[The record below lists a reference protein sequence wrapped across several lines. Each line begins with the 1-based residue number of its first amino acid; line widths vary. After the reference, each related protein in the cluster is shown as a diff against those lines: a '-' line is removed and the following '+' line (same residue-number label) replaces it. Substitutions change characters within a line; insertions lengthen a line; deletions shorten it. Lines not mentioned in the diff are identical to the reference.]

1 MRKRKWKQG
10 IAVLTAAALVL
21 TGIIVP
27 GSAGAK
33 AKIRL
38 NKKKVTIKVGGKV
51 TLKLKNAKKKV
62 IWKSSKKKVASVSAK
77 GIVRGK
83 SAGTAKITA
92 KSNKKSYTCTVIVK
106 EKRDSFVEPDET
118 EMPGTTTVPTAKP
131 TGEPTKTPVNPTS
144 NPTKAPA
151 SEAPVNPTSNPT
163 KVPASEAPV
172 NPTSN
177 PTKAPASEAPVNPTS
192 NPTKTPAS
200 EAPVNPTSNPTKAP
214 ASEAPVNPTS
224 NPTKAPA
231 SETPVNPTS
240 NPTKAPASEAPVNP
254 TSNPTKVPASEAPVN
269 PTSNPT
275 KAPASEAP
283 VNPTKAP
290 VNPTKEPTTAPTA
303 APSGNTLTIGKYSL
317 SIGMSFQ
324 DAQNILGSKCVDE
337 GISPQGYAS
346 YIYNP
351 GNDYSCLVE
360 LQVKDGK
367 LVELS
372 TISKNFN
379 YGDIAAAGNSI
390 ATLKANGFT
399 AVETYK
405 YTIYSKTSDQE
416 YINVMTD
423 AQRGGAVYGVQIFDK
438 SLGSMDT
445 LLYPKNCKYSDDI
458 NKYQARLTALYL
470 NAYRAYHGAGLMQIT
485 DNGVAQAHSE
495 YMASKNSDV
504 MDEGSVSWK
513 TRFDQNYNDG
523 EKLFLKTEYVSYGSP
538 DAFSAVTYAI
548 AERDSTT
555 NFYKY
560 ILMEEYED
568 EAVDFCIE
576 CGFANTASGSKLT
589 FSAFDF
595 YAY

>member
-21 TGIIVP
+21 TGITVP

-62 IWKSSKKKVASVSAK
+62 TWKSSKKKVASVSAK

-118 EMPGTTTVPTAKP
+118 EMPGTTVPTAKPTEVPTTKPTRVPTAKP
-131 TGEPTKTPVNPTS
+131 TGEPTKVPVNPTG
-144 NPTKAPA
+144 NPTKAPTG
-151 SEAPVNPTSNPT
+151 EPTKAPVNPTSNPT

-177 PTKAPASEAPVNPTS
+177 PTKVPASEAPVDPTG
-192 NPTKTPAS
+192 
-200 EAPVNPTSNPTKAP
+200 NPTKAP
-214 ASEAPVNPTS
+214 ADPTGE
-224 NPTKAPA
+224 PTK
-231 SETPVNPTS
+231 T
-240 NPTKAPASEAPVNP
+240 PVNP
-254 TSNPTKVPASEAPVN
+254 TSNPTKVPASEAPVD
-269 PTSNPT
+269 PTGNPT
-275 KAPASEAP
+275 KAPAD
-283 VNPTKAP
+283 PTP
-290 VNPTKEPTTAPTA
+290 EPTTAPTA
-303 APSGNTLTIGKYSL
+303 APSGNALTIGKYSL

-324 DAQNILGSKCVDE
+324 DAQNILVSGSVDE

-346 YIYNP
+346 YVYNP

-379 YGDIAAAGNSI
+379 YGGIAAAGNSI
-390 ATLKANGFT
+390 TTLKANGFT

-423 AQRGGAVYGVQIFDK
+423 TRRGGAVYGVQIFDK

-485 DNGVAQAHSE
+485 DKGVAQAHSE

-504 MDEGSVSWK
+504 TDEGSVSWK

>member
-1 MRKRKWKQG
+1 MRKRNWKQG

-21 TGIIVP
+21 TGITVP

-83 SAGTAKITA
+83 SVGTAKITA

-144 NPTKAPA
+144 NPTKAPV
-151 SEAPVNPTSNPT
+151 SEA
-163 KVPASEAPV
+163 
-172 NPTSN
+172 
-177 PTKAPASEAPVNPTS
+177 
-192 NPTKTPAS
+192 
-200 EAPVNPTSNPTKAP
+200 
-214 ASEAPVNPTS
+214 
-224 NPTKAPA
+224 
-231 SETPVNPTS
+231 PVNPTS

-275 KAPASEAP
+275 KVPASEVPVNPTGNPTKAPAREAPVNPTGNPTKVPESEAP
-283 VNPTKAP
+283 VNPTS
-290 VNPTKEPTTAPTA
+290 NPTKAPADPTPEPTA

-360 LQVKDGK
+360 FQIRDGK

-372 TISKNFN
+372 TISKKFN
-379 YGDIAAAGNSI
+379 YGGIAAAGNSI

-423 AQRGGAVYGVQIFDK
+423 TQRGGAVYGVQIFDK

-458 NKYQARLTALYL
+458 NKHQARLTALYL

>member
-10 IAVLTAAALVL
+10 VAVLTAAALVV
-21 TGIIVP
+21 TGITVP

-51 TLKLKNAKKKV
+51 ILKLKNAKKKV
-62 IWKSSKKKVASVSAK
+62 TWKSSKKKVASVSAK

-177 PTKAPASEAPVNPTS
+177 PTKV
-192 NPTKTPAS
+192 
-200 EAPVNPTSNPTKAP
+200 
-214 ASEAPVNPTS
+214 
-224 NPTKAPA
+224 
-231 SETPVNPTS
+231 
-240 NPTKAPASEAPVNP
+240 PASEAPVNP

-275 KAPASEAP
+275 KVPASEAP
-283 VNPTKAP
+283 VDPTSNPTKAP
-290 VNPTKEPTTAPTA
+290 TAKPTDVPTTKPTGEPTKAPVDPTPEPTTAPTA

-360 LQVKDGK
+360 FQIRDGK

-379 YGDIAAAGNSI
+379 YGGIAAAGNSI

-423 AQRGGAVYGVQIFDK
+423 TQRGGAVYGVQIFDK

-445 LLYPKNCKYSDDI
+445 LLYPKNCKYFDDI

-495 YMASKNSDV
+495 YMAGKNSDV

>member
-21 TGIIVP
+21 TGITVP
-27 GSAGAK
+27 GSVGAK

-83 SAGTAKITA
+83 SVGTAKITA
-92 KSNKKSYTCTVIVK
+92 KSNKKSYTCMVIVK

-118 EMPGTTTVPTAKP
+118 EMPGTTVPTAKP

-151 SEAPVNPTSNPT
+151 SEAPVNPT
-163 KVPASEAPV
+163 
-172 NPTSN
+172 
-177 PTKAPASEAPVNPTS
+177 
-192 NPTKTPAS
+192 
-200 EAPVNPTSNPTKAP
+200 
-214 ASEAPVNPTS
+214 
-224 NPTKAPA
+224 
-231 SETPVNPTS
+231 
-240 NPTKAPASEAPVNP
+240 
-254 TSNPTKVPASEAPVN
+254 
-269 PTSNPT
+269 
-275 KAPASEAP
+275 
-283 VNPTKAP
+283 KAP
-290 VNPTKEPTTAPTA
+290 VNPTKEPVDPTPEPTTAPTA

-360 LQVKDGK
+360 FQIRDGK

-379 YGDIAAAGNSI
+379 YGGIAAAGNSI

-423 AQRGGAVYGVQIFDK
+423 TQRGGAVYGVQIFDK

>member
-21 TGIIVP
+21 TGITVP

-118 EMPGTTTVPTAKP
+118 EMPGTTVPTAKP
-131 TGEPTKTPVNPTS
+131 TGEPTKT
-144 NPTKAPA
+144 
-151 SEAPVNPTSNPT
+151 
-163 KVPASEAPV
+163 PV

-231 SETPVNPTS
+231 SE
-240 NPTKAPASEAPVNP
+240 
-254 TSNPTKVPASEAPVN
+254 
-269 PTSNPT
+269 
-275 KAPASEAP
+275 
-283 VNPTKAP
+283 AP
-290 VNPTKEPTTAPTA
+290 VNPTKEPVDPTPEPTTAPTT

-360 LQVKDGK
+360 FQIKDGK

>member
-151 SEAPVNPTSNPT
+151 SEAPVNPT
-163 KVPASEAPV
+163 
-172 NPTSN
+172 
-177 PTKAPASEAPVNPTS
+177 
-192 NPTKTPAS
+192 
-200 EAPVNPTSNPTKAP
+200 
-214 ASEAPVNPTS
+214 
-224 NPTKAPA
+224 
-231 SETPVNPTS
+231 
-240 NPTKAPASEAPVNP
+240 
-254 TSNPTKVPASEAPVN
+254 
-269 PTSNPT
+269 
-275 KAPASEAP
+275 
-283 VNPTKAP
+283 KAP
-290 VNPTKEPTTAPTA
+290 VNPTKEPVDPTPEPTTAPTA

-360 LQVKDGK
+360 FQIRDGK

-379 YGDIAAAGNSI
+379 YGGIAAAGNSI
-390 ATLKANGFT
+390 ATLKANGFA

-423 AQRGGAVYGVQIFDK
+423 TQRGGAVYGVQIFDK

>member
-21 TGIIVP
+21 TGITVP

-118 EMPGTTTVPTAKP
+118 EMPGTTVPTAKP
-131 TGEPTKTPVNPTS
+131 TGEPTKT
-144 NPTKAPA
+144 
-151 SEAPVNPTSNPT
+151 
-163 KVPASEAPV
+163 
-172 NPTSN
+172 
-177 PTKAPASEAPVNPTS
+177 
-192 NPTKTPAS
+192 
-200 EAPVNPTSNPTKAP
+200 
-214 ASEAPVNPTS
+214 
-224 NPTKAPA
+224 
-231 SETPVNPTS
+231 
-240 NPTKAPASEAPVNP
+240 
-254 TSNPTKVPASEAPVN
+254 PVN

-568 EAVDFCIE
+568 EAVDFRVLGHSADKRGDNNLHERNFLALRRLRRNVARQQLIVHAVLQE
-576 CGFANTASGSKLT
+576 NLRVAAHGHQVRRNADDGVNGRHAPSVGSKSEHGT
-589 FSAFDF
+589 FLSLLSSAVHRNE
-595 YAY
+595 

>member
-21 TGIIVP
+21 TGITVP

-38 NKKKVTIKVGGKV
+38 NKKKVTIKVGGKE

-118 EMPGTTTVPTAKP
+118 EMPGTTVPTAKP
-131 TGEPTKTPVNPTS
+131 TGEPTKT
-144 NPTKAPA
+144 
-151 SEAPVNPTSNPT
+151 
-163 KVPASEAPV
+163 PV

-231 SETPVNPTS
+231 SE
-240 NPTKAPASEAPVNP
+240 
-254 TSNPTKVPASEAPVN
+254 
-269 PTSNPT
+269 
-275 KAPASEAP
+275 AP

-290 VNPTKEPTTAPTA
+290 VNPTKEPVDPTPEPTTAPTA

>member
-21 TGIIVP
+21 TGITVP

-38 NKKKVTIKVGGKV
+38 NKKKVTIKVGGKE

-118 EMPGTTTVPTAKP
+118 EMPGTTVPTAKP
-131 TGEPTKTPVNPTS
+131 TGEPTKT
-144 NPTKAPA
+144 
-151 SEAPVNPTSNPT
+151 
-163 KVPASEAPV
+163 PV

-231 SETPVNPTS
+231 SE
-240 NPTKAPASEAPVNP
+240 
-254 TSNPTKVPASEAPVN
+254 
-269 PTSNPT
+269 
-275 KAPASEAP
+275 AP
-283 VNPTKAP
+283 VNPTKEP
-290 VNPTKEPTTAPTA
+290 VDPTPEPTTAPTA

>member
-151 SEAPVNPTSNPT
+151 SEAPVNPT
-163 KVPASEAPV
+163 
-172 NPTSN
+172 
-177 PTKAPASEAPVNPTS
+177 
-192 NPTKTPAS
+192 
-200 EAPVNPTSNPTKAP
+200 
-214 ASEAPVNPTS
+214 
-224 NPTKAPA
+224 
-231 SETPVNPTS
+231 
-240 NPTKAPASEAPVNP
+240 
-254 TSNPTKVPASEAPVN
+254 
-269 PTSNPT
+269 
-275 KAPASEAP
+275 
-283 VNPTKAP
+283 KAP

-360 LQVKDGK
+360 FQIRDGK

-379 YGDIAAAGNSI
+379 YGGVAAAGNSI

-423 AQRGGAVYGVQIFDK
+423 TQRGGAVYGVQIFDK

-595 YAY
+595 MHIRLQDSIAKSRSRAALNGVRKEQIMRKIKWKQGVAVLAAISLLITGTMVPGGASAKGKIKLNKKKVTIKVGQKVKLKLKNTKKKKVTWKSSKKKVASVTKRVS

>member
-21 TGIIVP
+21 TGITVP

-163 KVPASEAPV
+163 K
-172 NPTSN
+172 
-177 PTKAPASEAPVNPTS
+177 
-192 NPTKTPAS
+192 TPAS
-200 EAPVNPTSNPTKAP
+200 EAPVNPTSNPTTVPTTKP
-214 ASEAPVNPTS
+214 TGEPTKAPVNPTS

-231 SETPVNPTS
+231 DPTP
-240 NPTKAPASEAPVNP
+240 
-254 TSNPTKVPASEAPVN
+254 
-269 PTSNPT
+269 
-275 KAPASEAP
+275 
-283 VNPTKAP
+283 
-290 VNPTKEPTTAPTA
+290 EPTTAPTA
-303 APSGNTLTIGKYSL
+303 APSGNALTIGKYSL

-324 DAQNILGSKCVDE
+324 DAQNILVSGSVDE

-346 YIYNP
+346 YVYNP

-367 LVELS
+367 IVELS

-379 YGDIAAAGNSI
+379 YGGIAAAGNSI

-405 YTIYSKTSDQE
+405 YTIYSKTSDEE

-423 AQRGGAVYGVQIFDK
+423 TQRGGAVYGVQIFDK

-485 DNGVAQAHSE
+485 DKGVAQAHSE

-504 MDEGSVSWK
+504 TDEGSVSWK

>member
-1 MRKRKWKQG
+1 M
-10 IAVLTAAALVL
+10 
-21 TGIIVP
+21 P
-27 GSAGAK
+27 
-33 AKIRL
+33 
-38 NKKKVTIKVGGKV
+38 
-51 TLKLKNAKKKV
+51 
-62 IWKSSKKKVASVSAK
+62 
-77 GIVRGK
+77 
-83 SAGTAKITA
+83 TAK
-92 KSNKKSYTCTVIVK
+92 
-106 EKRDSFVEPDET
+106 PT
-118 EMPGTTTVPTAKP
+118 EVPTTKPTRVPTAKP
-131 TGEPTKTPVNPTS
+131 TGEPTKVPVNPTG
-144 NPTKAPA
+144 NPTKAPTG
-151 SEAPVNPTSNPT
+151 EPTKAPVNPTSNPT

-172 NPTSN
+172 DPTGN
-177 PTKAPASEAPVNPTS
+177 PTKAPADPT
-192 NPTKTPAS
+192 P
-200 EAPVNPTSNPTKAP
+200 
-214 ASEAPVNPTS
+214 
-224 NPTKAPA
+224 
-231 SETPVNPTS
+231 
-240 NPTKAPASEAPVNP
+240 
-254 TSNPTKVPASEAPVN
+254 
-269 PTSNPT
+269 
-275 KAPASEAP
+275 
-283 VNPTKAP
+283 
-290 VNPTKEPTTAPTA
+290 EPTTAPTA
-303 APSGNTLTIGKYSL
+303 APSGNALTIGKYSL

-324 DAQNILGSKCVDE
+324 DAQNILVSGSVDE

-346 YIYNP
+346 YVYNP

-379 YGDIAAAGNSI
+379 YGGIAAAGNSI
-390 ATLKANGFT
+390 TTLKANGFT

-423 AQRGGAVYGVQIFDK
+423 TRRGGAVYGVQIFDK

-485 DNGVAQAHSE
+485 DKGVAQAHSE

-504 MDEGSVSWK
+504 TDEGSVSWK

>member
-21 TGIIVP
+21 TGITVP

-118 EMPGTTTVPTAKP
+118 EMPGTTVPTAKP
-131 TGEPTKTPVNPTS
+131 TGEPTKT
-144 NPTKAPA
+144 
-151 SEAPVNPTSNPT
+151 
-163 KVPASEAPV
+163 
-172 NPTSN
+172 
-177 PTKAPASEAPVNPTS
+177 
-192 NPTKTPAS
+192 
-200 EAPVNPTSNPTKAP
+200 
-214 ASEAPVNPTS
+214 
-224 NPTKAPA
+224 
-231 SETPVNPTS
+231 
-240 NPTKAPASEAPVNP
+240 
-254 TSNPTKVPASEAPVN
+254 PVN

-360 LQVKDGK
+360 FQIRDGK

-379 YGDIAAAGNSI
+379 YGGVAAAGNSI

-423 AQRGGAVYGVQIFDK
+423 TQRGGAVYGVQIFDK

>member
-21 TGIIVP
+21 TGITIP

-118 EMPGTTTVPTAKP
+118 EMPGTTVPTAKP

-163 KVPASEAPV
+163 KVPE
-172 NPTSN
+172 
-177 PTKAPASEAPVNPTS
+177 SEAPVNPTS

-200 EAPVNPTSNPTKAP
+200 EAPVNPTSNPTKVPASEAP
-214 ASEAPVNPTS
+214 INPTSNPTKVPVNPTGNPTKVPESEAPVDPTSNPTGNPTKVPESEAPVNPTS
-224 NPTKAPA
+224 NPTKAPTA
-231 SETPVNPTS
+231 KPTDV
-240 NPTKAPASEAPVNP
+240 PTTKP
-254 TSNPTKVPASEAPVN
+254 TGE
-269 PTSNPT
+269 
-275 KAPASEAP
+275 
-283 VNPTKAP
+283 PTKAP
-290 VNPTKEPTTAPTA
+290 VDPTPEPTTAPTA

-360 LQVKDGK
+360 FQIRDGK

-379 YGDIAAAGNSI
+379 YGGIAAAGNSI

-423 AQRGGAVYGVQIFDK
+423 TQRGGAVYGVQIFDK

-470 NAYRAYHGAGLMQIT
+470 NAYRVYHGAGLMQIT

-495 YMASKNSDV
+495 YMVSKNSDV

-548 AERDSTT
+548 AERDSAT

>member
-21 TGIIVP
+21 TGITVP

-62 IWKSSKKKVASVSAK
+62 TWKSSKKKVASVSAK

-106 EKRDSFVEPDET
+106 EKQDSFVEPDET

-131 TGEPTKTPVNPTS
+131 TGEPTK
-144 NPTKAPA
+144 
-151 SEAPVNPTSNPT
+151 
-163 KVPASEAPV
+163 
-172 NPTSN
+172 
-177 PTKAPASEAPVNPTS
+177 
-192 NPTKTPAS
+192 
-200 EAPVNPTSNPTKAP
+200 APVNPTSNPTKAP

-224 NPTKAPA
+224 NPTKAP
-231 SETPVNPTS
+231 VNPTS
-240 NPTKAPASEAPVNP
+240 NPTKAPADP
-254 TSNPTKVPASEAPVN
+254 TP
-269 PTSNPT
+269 
-275 KAPASEAP
+275 
-283 VNPTKAP
+283 
-290 VNPTKEPTTAPTA
+290 EPTTAPTA

-360 LQVKDGK
+360 FQIRDGK

-372 TISKNFN
+372 TISKKFN
-379 YGDIAAAGNSI
+379 YGGIAAVGNSI

-423 AQRGGAVYGVQIFDK
+423 TQRGGAVYGVQIFDK

>member
-21 TGIIVP
+21 TGITVP

-62 IWKSSKKKVASVSAK
+62 TWKSSKKKVASVSAK

-106 EKRDSFVEPDET
+106 EKQDSFVEPDET

-131 TGEPTKTPVNPTS
+131 TGEPTK
-144 NPTKAPA
+144 
-151 SEAPVNPTSNPT
+151 APVNPTSNPT

-177 PTKAPASEAPVNPTS
+177 PTKVPAS
-192 NPTKTPAS
+192 K
-200 EAPVNPTSNPTKAP
+200 APVNPTSNPTKAP
-214 ASEAPVNPTS
+214 ADPT
-224 NPTKAPA
+224 P
-231 SETPVNPTS
+231 
-240 NPTKAPASEAPVNP
+240 
-254 TSNPTKVPASEAPVN
+254 
-269 PTSNPT
+269 
-275 KAPASEAP
+275 
-283 VNPTKAP
+283 
-290 VNPTKEPTTAPTA
+290 EPTTAPTA

-360 LQVKDGK
+360 FQIRDGK

-379 YGDIAAAGNSI
+379 YGGIAAAGNSI

-423 AQRGGAVYGVQIFDK
+423 TQRGGAVYGVQIFDK

>member
-21 TGIIVP
+21 TGITVP

-118 EMPGTTTVPTAKP
+118 EMPGTTVPTAKP

-163 KVPASEAPV
+163 KAPASEAPVNPTSNPTKVPASETPV

-231 SETPVNPTS
+231 SE
-240 NPTKAPASEAPVNP
+240 
-254 TSNPTKVPASEAPVN
+254 
-269 PTSNPT
+269 
-275 KAPASEAP
+275 AP

-290 VNPTKEPTTAPTA
+290 VNPTKEPVDPTPEPTTAPTA

>member
-21 TGIIVP
+21 TGITVP

-118 EMPGTTTVPTAKP
+118 EMPGTTVPTAKP

-144 NPTKAPA
+144 NPTK
-151 SEAPVNPTSNPT
+151 
-163 KVPASEAPV
+163 VPASKAPV

-177 PTKAPASEAPVNPTS
+177 PTKAPADPT
-192 NPTKTPAS
+192 P
-200 EAPVNPTSNPTKAP
+200 
-214 ASEAPVNPTS
+214 
-224 NPTKAPA
+224 
-231 SETPVNPTS
+231 
-240 NPTKAPASEAPVNP
+240 
-254 TSNPTKVPASEAPVN
+254 
-269 PTSNPT
+269 
-275 KAPASEAP
+275 
-283 VNPTKAP
+283 
-290 VNPTKEPTTAPTA
+290 EPTTAPTA

-360 LQVKDGK
+360 FQIRDGK

-372 TISKNFN
+372 TISKKFN

>member
-1 MRKRKWKQG
+1 M
-10 IAVLTAAALVL
+10 
-21 TGIIVP
+21 
-27 GSAGAK
+27 
-33 AKIRL
+33 
-38 NKKKVTIKVGGKV
+38 

-118 EMPGTTTVPTAKP
+118 EMPGTTVPTAKP
-131 TGEPTKTPVNPTS
+131 TGEPTKT
-144 NPTKAPA
+144 
-151 SEAPVNPTSNPT
+151 
-163 KVPASEAPV
+163 
-172 NPTSN
+172 
-177 PTKAPASEAPVNPTS
+177 
-192 NPTKTPAS
+192 
-200 EAPVNPTSNPTKAP
+200 
-214 ASEAPVNPTS
+214 
-224 NPTKAPA
+224 
-231 SETPVNPTS
+231 
-240 NPTKAPASEAPVNP
+240 
-254 TSNPTKVPASEAPVN
+254 PVN

>member
-1 MRKRKWKQG
+1 MLPGKGKMMRKQRWKQG
-10 IAVLTAAALVL
+10 IAVMTAAALIL
-21 TGIIVP
+21 TGISVP

-62 IWKSSKKKVASVSAK
+62 TWKSSKKKVASVTTK
-77 GIVRGK
+77 GVVRGK

-106 EKRDSFVEPDET
+106 EKQESFVEPDET
-118 EMPGTTTVPTAKP
+118 GIPGNTTAPAEKPTNIPTIKPSGVPTTKPTSTSSAKP
-131 TGEPTKTPVNPTS
+131 TGEPTKMPS
-144 NPTKAPA
+144 
-151 SEAPVNPTSNPT
+151 
-163 KVPASEAPV
+163 
-172 NPTSN
+172 
-177 PTKAPASEAPVNPTS
+177 
-192 NPTKTPAS
+192 
-200 EAPVNPTSNPTKAP
+200 
-214 ASEAPVNPTS
+214 
-224 NPTKAPA
+224 
-231 SETPVNPTS
+231 SETPVNPTEVPS
-240 NPTKAPASEAPVNP
+240 KAPDKPTTEPSQIPDIPTTTPVAPTTTKP
-254 TSNPTKVPASEAPVN
+254 TGAPTAKPTQMPTKVPTSAPTVK
-269 PTSNPT
+269 PS
-275 KAPASEAP
+275 KAPTN
-283 VNPTKAP
+283 VPTVK
-290 VNPTKEPTTAPTA
+290 PTTVPTTAPA
-303 APSGNTLTIGKYSL
+303 GNTLTIGKYSL

-324 DAQNILGSKCVDE
+324 DAQNILVSGSIDE

-346 YIYNP
+346 YVYNP
-351 GNDYSCLVE
+351 GKDYSCLVE

-379 YGDIAAAGNSI
+379 YGGIAVAGNSI

-405 YTIYSKTSDQE
+405 YTIYSKTSDRE

-445 LLYPKNCKYSDDI
+445 LLYPKNCKYSDSI
-458 NKYQARLTALYL
+458 NRYQARLTALYL
-470 NAYRAYHGAGLMQIT
+470 NAYRAYHEAGLMKIT

-495 YMASKNSDV
+495 YMAAKNSDV

-523 EKLFLKTEYVSYGSP
+523 KKLFLKTEYVSYGSP

-576 CGFANTASGSKLT
+576 CGFANTTSGNKLT
-589 FSAFDF
+589 FAAFDF

>member
-21 TGIIVP
+21 TGITVP

-83 SAGTAKITA
+83 SVGTAKITA

-144 NPTKAPA
+144 NPTKAPV
-151 SEAPVNPTSNPT
+151 SEA
-163 KVPASEAPV
+163 
-172 NPTSN
+172 
-177 PTKAPASEAPVNPTS
+177 
-192 NPTKTPAS
+192 
-200 EAPVNPTSNPTKAP
+200 
-214 ASEAPVNPTS
+214 
-224 NPTKAPA
+224 
-231 SETPVNPTS
+231 PVNPTS

-275 KAPASEAP
+275 KVPASEVPVNPTGNPTKAPASEAP
-283 VNPTKAP
+283 VNPTSNPTKVPASEAP
-290 VNPTKEPTTAPTA
+290 VNPTSNPTKVPADPTPEPTTAPTA

-317 SIGMSFQ
+317 SIGMSLQ

-360 LQVKDGK
+360 FQIRDGK

-372 TISKNFN
+372 TISKKFN
-379 YGDIAAAGNSI
+379 YGGIAAAGNSI

-423 AQRGGAVYGVQIFDK
+423 TQRGGAVYGVQIFDK

-458 NKYQARLTALYL
+458 NKHQARLTALYL

-568 EAVDFCIE
+568 EAVDFCVE

>member
-10 IAVLTAAALVL
+10 VAVLTAAALVV
-21 TGIIVP
+21 TGITVP

-51 TLKLKNAKKKV
+51 ILKLKNAKKKV
-62 IWKSSKKKVASVSAK
+62 TWKSSKKKVASVSAK

-118 EMPGTTTVPTAKP
+118 EMPGTTVPTAKP
-131 TGEPTKTPVNPTS
+131 TGVPTVKPTGEPTKAPVNPTGNPTKAPASEAPVNPTGNPTS

-151 SEAPVNPTSNPT
+151 SEAPVNPTG
-163 KVPASEAPV
+163 K
-172 NPTSN
+172 
-177 PTKAPASEAPVNPTS
+177 
-192 NPTKTPAS
+192 
-200 EAPVNPTSNPTKAP
+200 
-214 ASEAPVNPTS
+214 PTS

-275 KAPASEAP
+275 KVPASEAP
-283 VNPTKAP
+283 VDPTSNPTKAP
-290 VNPTKEPTTAPTA
+290 TAKPTDVPTTKPTGEPTKAPVDPTPEPTTAPTA

-360 LQVKDGK
+360 FQIRDGK

-379 YGDIAAAGNSI
+379 YGGIAAAGNSI

-423 AQRGGAVYGVQIFDK
+423 TQRGGAVYGVQIFDK

-445 LLYPKNCKYSDDI
+445 LLYPKNCKYFDDI

-495 YMASKNSDV
+495 YMAGKNSDV

>member
-21 TGIIVP
+21 TGITVP

-177 PTKAPASEAPVNPTS
+177 PTK
-192 NPTKTPAS
+192 TPAS

-231 SETPVNPTS
+231 SET
-240 NPTKAPASEAPVNP
+240 
-254 TSNPTKVPASEAPVN
+254 PVN

-360 LQVKDGK
+360 FQIRDGK

-379 YGDIAAAGNSI
+379 YGGVAAAGNSI

-423 AQRGGAVYGVQIFDK
+423 TQRGGAVYGVQIFDK

>member
-21 TGIIVP
+21 TGITVP

-83 SAGTAKITA
+83 SVGTAKITA

-144 NPTKAPA
+144 NPTKAPV
-151 SEAPVNPTSNPT
+151 SEA
-163 KVPASEAPV
+163 
-172 NPTSN
+172 
-177 PTKAPASEAPVNPTS
+177 
-192 NPTKTPAS
+192 
-200 EAPVNPTSNPTKAP
+200 
-214 ASEAPVNPTS
+214 
-224 NPTKAPA
+224 
-231 SETPVNPTS
+231 PVNPTS

-275 KAPASEAP
+275 KVPASEVPVNPTGNPTKAPASEAP
-283 VNPTKAP
+283 VNPTGNPTKVPESEAP
-290 VNPTKEPTTAPTA
+290 VNPTSNPTKAPADPTPEPTA

-360 LQVKDGK
+360 FQIRDGK

-372 TISKNFN
+372 TISKKFN
-379 YGDIAAAGNSI
+379 YGGIAAAGNSI

-423 AQRGGAVYGVQIFDK
+423 TQRGGAVYGVQIFDK

-458 NKYQARLTALYL
+458 NKHQARLTALYL

>member
-21 TGIIVP
+21 TGITVP

-62 IWKSSKKKVASVSAK
+62 TWKSSKKKVASVSAK

-106 EKRDSFVEPDET
+106 EKQDSFVEPDET

-131 TGEPTKTPVNPTS
+131 TGEPTK
-144 NPTKAPA
+144 
-151 SEAPVNPTSNPT
+151 
-163 KVPASEAPV
+163 
-172 NPTSN
+172 
-177 PTKAPASEAPVNPTS
+177 
-192 NPTKTPAS
+192 
-200 EAPVNPTSNPTKAP
+200 APVNPTSNPTKAP

-224 NPTKAPA
+224 NPTKAP
-231 SETPVNPTS
+231 
-240 NPTKAPASEAPVNP
+240 VNP

-275 KAPASEAP
+275 KVPAS
-283 VNPTKAP
+283 KAP
-290 VNPTKEPTTAPTA
+290 VNPTSNPTKAPADPTPEPTTAPTA

-351 GNDYSCLVE
+351 GNDYYCLVE
-360 LQVKDGK
+360 FQIRDGK

-372 TISKNFN
+372 TISKKFN
-379 YGDIAAAGNSI
+379 YGGIAAVGNSI

-423 AQRGGAVYGVQIFDK
+423 TQRGGAVYGVQIFDK

>member
-21 TGIIVP
+21 TGITVP
-27 GSAGAK
+27 GSVGAK

-83 SAGTAKITA
+83 SVGTAKITA
-92 KSNKKSYTCTVIVK
+92 KSNKKSYTCMVIVK

-118 EMPGTTTVPTAKP
+118 EMPGTTVPTAKP

-151 SEAPVNPTSNPT
+151 SEAPVNPTKS
-163 KVPASEAPV
+163 
-172 NPTSN
+172 
-177 PTKAPASEAPVNPTS
+177 
-192 NPTKTPAS
+192 
-200 EAPVNPTSNPTKAP
+200 
-214 ASEAPVNPTS
+214 
-224 NPTKAPA
+224 
-231 SETPVNPTS
+231 
-240 NPTKAPASEAPVNP
+240 
-254 TSNPTKVPASEAPVN
+254 
-269 PTSNPT
+269 
-275 KAPASEAP
+275 P
-283 VNPTKAP
+283 VNPTKEP
-290 VNPTKEPTTAPTA
+290 VDPTPEPTTAPTA

-360 LQVKDGK
+360 FQIRDGK

-379 YGDIAAAGNSI
+379 YGGIAAAGNSI

-423 AQRGGAVYGVQIFDK
+423 TQRGGAVYGVQIFDK

>member
-21 TGIIVP
+21 TGITVP

-118 EMPGTTTVPTAKP
+118 EMPGTTVPTAKPTGEPTKAPVNPTGNPTKAPTGEPTKAPVNPTSNPTKVPTSEAPVDPTGNPTKVPTSEAPVNPTKVPTAKPTGVPTTKPTGEPTKAPVNPTSNPTKVPVSEAPVNPTSNPTTKP

-144 NPTKAPA
+144 NPTK
-151 SEAPVNPTSNPT
+151 
-163 KVPASEAPV
+163 VPASEAPV
-172 NPTSN
+172 DPT
-177 PTKAPASEAPVNPTS
+177 P
-192 NPTKTPAS
+192 
-200 EAPVNPTSNPTKAP
+200 
-214 ASEAPVNPTS
+214 
-224 NPTKAPA
+224 
-231 SETPVNPTS
+231 
-240 NPTKAPASEAPVNP
+240 
-254 TSNPTKVPASEAPVN
+254 
-269 PTSNPT
+269 
-275 KAPASEAP
+275 
-283 VNPTKAP
+283 
-290 VNPTKEPTTAPTA
+290 EPTTAPTAAPTA

-324 DAQNILGSKCVDE
+324 DAQNILVSGSVDE

-346 YIYNP
+346 YVYNP

-372 TISKNFN
+372 TISKKFN
-379 YGDIAAAGNSI
+379 YGGIAAAGNSI

-423 AQRGGAVYGVQIFDK
+423 TRRGGAVYGVQIFDK

-485 DNGVAQAHSE
+485 DKGVAQAHSE

-504 MDEGSVSWK
+504 TDEGSVSWK

-560 ILMEEYED
+560 ILREEYED

>member
-21 TGIIVP
+21 TGITVP

-118 EMPGTTTVPTAKP
+118 EMPGTTVPTAKP
-131 TGEPTKTPVNPTS
+131 TGVPTTKPTGEPTK
-144 NPTKAPA
+144 
-151 SEAPVNPTSNPT
+151 APVNPTSNPT
-163 KVPASEAPV
+163 KVPVNPTGNPTKVPESEAPVDPTSNPTKVPVNPTGNPTKVPESEAPV

-177 PTKAPASEAPVNPTS
+177 PTKAPTDVPTTK
-192 NPTKTPAS
+192 PTG
-200 EAPVNPTSNPTKAP
+200 E
-214 ASEAPVNPTS
+214 
-224 NPTKAPA
+224 
-231 SETPVNPTS
+231 
-240 NPTKAPASEAPVNP
+240 
-254 TSNPTKVPASEAPVN
+254 
-269 PTSNPT
+269 
-275 KAPASEAP
+275 
-283 VNPTKAP
+283 PTKAP
-290 VNPTKEPTTAPTA
+290 VNPTGNPTKAPTTKPTGEPTKAPADPTPEPTTAPTA

-360 LQVKDGK
+360 FQIKDGK

-379 YGDIAAAGNSI
+379 YGGIAAAGNSI

-423 AQRGGAVYGVQIFDK
+423 TQRGGAVYGVQIFDK

-485 DNGVAQAHSE
+485 DNGVAQAHSK

>member
-10 IAVLTAAALVL
+10 IAVLTAAAVVL
-21 TGIIVP
+21 TGITVP

-118 EMPGTTTVPTAKP
+118 EMPGKTTVPTAKP
-131 TGEPTKTPVNPTS
+131 TGEPTKTPVNPTSNPTKVPASEAPVNPTS

-177 PTKAPASEAPVNPTS
+177 PTKVPASKAPVNPTS
-192 NPTKTPAS
+192 NPTK
-200 EAPVNPTSNPTKAP
+200 V
-214 ASEAPVNPTS
+214 
-224 NPTKAPA
+224 PA

-240 NPTKAPASEAPVNP
+240 NPTKAPTAKP
-254 TSNPTKVPASEAPVN
+254 TDVPTTK
-269 PTSNPT
+269 PTGEPT
-275 KAPASEAP
+275 KAPAD
-283 VNPTKAP
+283 PTP
-290 VNPTKEPTTAPTA
+290 EPTTAPTA

-360 LQVKDGK
+360 FQIRDGK

-379 YGDIAAAGNSI
+379 YGGIAAAGNSI

-423 AQRGGAVYGVQIFDK
+423 TQRGGAVYGVQIFDK

-458 NKYQARLTALYL
+458 NKYQAYLTALYL

>member
-21 TGIIVP
+21 TGITVP

-62 IWKSSKKKVASVSAK
+62 TWKSSKKKVASVSAK

-118 EMPGTTTVPTAKP
+118 EMPGTTVPTAKPTEVPTTKPTRVPTAKP
-131 TGEPTKTPVNPTS
+131 TGEPTKVPVNPTG
-144 NPTKAPA
+144 NPTKAPTG
-151 SEAPVNPTSNPT
+151 EPTKAPVNPTSNPT

-177 PTKAPASEAPVNPTS
+177 PTKVPASEAPADPTG
-192 NPTKTPAS
+192 
-200 EAPVNPTSNPTKAP
+200 NPTKAP
-214 ASEAPVNPTS
+214 ADPT
-224 NPTKAPA
+224 P
-231 SETPVNPTS
+231 
-240 NPTKAPASEAPVNP
+240 
-254 TSNPTKVPASEAPVN
+254 
-269 PTSNPT
+269 
-275 KAPASEAP
+275 
-283 VNPTKAP
+283 
-290 VNPTKEPTTAPTA
+290 EPTTAPTA
-303 APSGNTLTIGKYSL
+303 APSGNALTIGKYSL

-324 DAQNILGSKCVDE
+324 DAQNILVSGSVDE

-346 YIYNP
+346 YVYNP

-379 YGDIAAAGNSI
+379 YGGIAAAGNSI
-390 ATLKANGFT
+390 TTLKANGFT

-423 AQRGGAVYGVQIFDK
+423 TRRGGAVYGVQIFDK

-485 DNGVAQAHSE
+485 DKGVAQAHSE

-504 MDEGSVSWK
+504 TDEGSVSWK

>member
-118 EMPGTTTVPTAKP
+118 EMPGTTVPTAKP

-177 PTKAPASEAPVNPTS
+177 PTK
-192 NPTKTPAS
+192 TPAS

-214 ASEAPVNPTS
+214 ADPT
-224 NPTKAPA
+224 P
-231 SETPVNPTS
+231 
-240 NPTKAPASEAPVNP
+240 
-254 TSNPTKVPASEAPVN
+254 
-269 PTSNPT
+269 
-275 KAPASEAP
+275 
-283 VNPTKAP
+283 
-290 VNPTKEPTTAPTA
+290 EPTTAPTA

-360 LQVKDGK
+360 FQIRDGK

-379 YGDIAAAGNSI
+379 YGGIAAAGNSI

-423 AQRGGAVYGVQIFDK
+423 TQRGGAVYGVQIFDK

>member
-21 TGIIVP
+21 TGITVP

-118 EMPGTTTVPTAKP
+118 EMPGTTVPTAKP

-163 KVPASEAPV
+163 KAPASEAPV

-192 NPTKTPAS
+192 NPTKAPAS

-231 SETPVNPTS
+231 SET
-240 NPTKAPASEAPVNP
+240 
-254 TSNPTKVPASEAPVN
+254 PVN

>member
-21 TGIIVP
+21 TGITVP

-83 SAGTAKITA
+83 SVGTAKITA
-92 KSNKKSYTCTVIVK
+92 KSNKKSYTCMVIVK

-144 NPTKAPA
+144 NPTKAPTA
-151 SEAPVNPTSNPT
+151 KPTDVPTTKPTGEPTKAPVNPTGNPT
-163 KVPASEAPV
+163 KVPASKAPV

-177 PTKAPASEAPVNPTS
+177 PTKAPADPT
-192 NPTKTPAS
+192 P
-200 EAPVNPTSNPTKAP
+200 
-214 ASEAPVNPTS
+214 
-224 NPTKAPA
+224 
-231 SETPVNPTS
+231 
-240 NPTKAPASEAPVNP
+240 
-254 TSNPTKVPASEAPVN
+254 
-269 PTSNPT
+269 
-275 KAPASEAP
+275 
-283 VNPTKAP
+283 
-290 VNPTKEPTTAPTA
+290 EPTTAPTA

-360 LQVKDGK
+360 FQIRDGK

-379 YGDIAAAGNSI
+379 YGGIAAAGNSI

-423 AQRGGAVYGVQIFDK
+423 TQRGGAVYGVQIFDK

-458 NKYQARLTALYL
+458 NKHQARLTALYL

>member
-151 SEAPVNPTSNPT
+151 SEAPVNPT
-163 KVPASEAPV
+163 
-172 NPTSN
+172 
-177 PTKAPASEAPVNPTS
+177 
-192 NPTKTPAS
+192 
-200 EAPVNPTSNPTKAP
+200 
-214 ASEAPVNPTS
+214 
-224 NPTKAPA
+224 
-231 SETPVNPTS
+231 
-240 NPTKAPASEAPVNP
+240 
-254 TSNPTKVPASEAPVN
+254 
-269 PTSNPT
+269 
-275 KAPASEAP
+275 
-283 VNPTKAP
+283 KAP

-351 GNDYSCLVE
+351 GNDYSRLVE
-360 LQVKDGK
+360 FQIRDGK

-379 YGDIAAAGNSI
+379 YGGVAAAGNSI

-423 AQRGGAVYGVQIFDK
+423 TQRGGAVYGVQIFDK

>member
-254 TSNPTKVPASEAPVN
+254 T
-269 PTSNPT
+269 
-275 KAPASEAP
+275 
-283 VNPTKAP
+283 KAP

-360 LQVKDGK
+360 FQIRDGK

-379 YGDIAAAGNSI
+379 YGGVAAAGNSI

-423 AQRGGAVYGVQIFDK
+423 TQRGGAVYGVQIFDK

>member
-21 TGIIVP
+21 TGITVP

-118 EMPGTTTVPTAKP
+118 EMPGTTVPTAKP
-131 TGEPTKTPVNPTS
+131 TGEPTKAPVNPTS

-192 NPTKTPAS
+192 NPTKAPAS

-231 SETPVNPTS
+231 SET
-240 NPTKAPASEAPVNP
+240 
-254 TSNPTKVPASEAPVN
+254 PVN

-360 LQVKDGK
+360 FQIRDGK

-379 YGDIAAAGNSI
+379 YGGVAAAGNSI

-423 AQRGGAVYGVQIFDK
+423 TQRGGAVYGVQIFDK

>member
-21 TGIIVP
+21 TGITVP

-83 SAGTAKITA
+83 SVGTAKITA

-144 NPTKAPA
+144 NPTKAPV

-163 KVPASEAPV
+163 KVPESEAPV

-177 PTKAPASEAPVNPTS
+177 PTKAPTAKPTDV
-192 NPTKTPAS
+192 PTTK
-200 EAPVNPTSNPTKAP
+200 PTGEPTKAP
-214 ASEAPVNPTS
+214 ADPTS
-224 NPTKAPA
+224 
-231 SETPVNPTS
+231 E
-240 NPTKAPASEAPVNP
+240 
-254 TSNPTKVPASEAPVN
+254 
-269 PTSNPT
+269 
-275 KAPASEAP
+275 
-283 VNPTKAP
+283 
-290 VNPTKEPTTAPTA
+290 PTA

-360 LQVKDGK
+360 FQIRDGK

-379 YGDIAAAGNSI
+379 YGGIAAAGNSI

-423 AQRGGAVYGVQIFDK
+423 TQRGGAVYGVQIFDK

>member
-21 TGIIVP
+21 TGITVP

-151 SEAPVNPTSNPT
+151 SEAPVNPT
-163 KVPASEAPV
+163 
-172 NPTSN
+172 
-177 PTKAPASEAPVNPTS
+177 
-192 NPTKTPAS
+192 
-200 EAPVNPTSNPTKAP
+200 
-214 ASEAPVNPTS
+214 
-224 NPTKAPA
+224 
-231 SETPVNPTS
+231 
-240 NPTKAPASEAPVNP
+240 
-254 TSNPTKVPASEAPVN
+254 
-269 PTSNPT
+269 
-275 KAPASEAP
+275 
-283 VNPTKAP
+283 KAP
-290 VNPTKEPTTAPTA
+290 VNPTKEPADPTPEPTTAPTA

-360 LQVKDGK
+360 FQIRDGK

-379 YGDIAAAGNSI
+379 YGGVAAAGNSI

-423 AQRGGAVYGVQIFDK
+423 TQRGGAVYGVQIFDK

>member
-21 TGIIVP
+21 TGITVP

-131 TGEPTKTPVNPTS
+131 TGVPTTKPTGEPTK
-144 NPTKAPA
+144 
-151 SEAPVNPTSNPT
+151 APVNPTSNPT
-163 KVPASEAPV
+163 KVPVNPTGNPTKVPESEAPV

-192 NPTKTPAS
+192 NPTKVP
-200 EAPVNPTSNPTKAP
+200 E
-214 ASEAPVNPTS
+214 
-224 NPTKAPA
+224 
-231 SETPVNPTS
+231 
-240 NPTKAPASEAPVNP
+240 SEAPVNP
-254 TSNPTKVPASEAPVN
+254 TSNPTKVPASKAPVN

-275 KAPASEAP
+275 KAPAD
-283 VNPTKAP
+283 PTP
-290 VNPTKEPTTAPTA
+290 EPTTAPTA

-360 LQVKDGK
+360 FQIRDGK

-372 TISKNFN
+372 TISKKFN
-379 YGDIAAAGNSI
+379 YGGIAAVGNSI

-423 AQRGGAVYGVQIFDK
+423 TQRGGAVYGVQIFDK